1 MRKLFNIIMVSVGMH
16 YSVTKRDYI
25 LGLQLGWV
33 REPELFAA
41 QATTKLVRKGRKFPI
56 LGMSV

>member
-1 MRKLFNIIMVSVGMH
+1 MVSVGMH